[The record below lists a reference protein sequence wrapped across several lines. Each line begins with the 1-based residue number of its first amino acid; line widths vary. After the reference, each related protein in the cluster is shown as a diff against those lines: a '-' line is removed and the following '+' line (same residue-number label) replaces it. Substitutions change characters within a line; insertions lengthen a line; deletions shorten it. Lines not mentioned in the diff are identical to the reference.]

1 MGRPICIGLD
11 CYLLL
16 GRPICTERQIRSSA
30 EVPEGYLLVYMLL
43 NKSAQE
49 YGYEQR
55 GVLRIPC
62 HVLIFERVLEALRL
76 GDDLQDLFTF
86 LSDDLL

>member
-1 MGRPICIGLD
+1 
-11 CYLLL
+11 
-16 GRPICTERQIRSSA
+16 
-30 EVPEGYLLVYMLL
+30 MLL

-55 GVLRIPC
+55 GVLCIPC